1 MNDSLLSAIKA
12 LDFTAIRNICLALSQ
27 EERQELKSYFAR
39 KNFNFIFREVLKEE
53 KRYHFSNKEL
63 AIISYT
69 IMCVCNTLEEVRK
82 IELFQNIEPYIRGN
96 YYYFLSSLEDEVL
109 LDFVQTPQG
118 AYMIEGIQL
127 MYKDNPSK
135 MSFQILWSAYKAGY
149 IALNEGIF
157 IENMYNIN
165 WFKADEH
172 LTKYLLKHPETV
184 VLFPSVPTYIQDTIF
199 TTEEWKKIYHTLDK
213 KGYFTNK
220 NAILHAFIETLL
232 NPWKKNV
239 LDMYCRWIENLEPSH
254 QELLSSQHTLFALL
268 SSDKTSVVNFV
279 MKLIK
284 EISSEKEFDFQAFAD
299 NFALCFAVQKI
310 AKSQLIGLGI
320 LEKYYKKQAPAYP
333 DYREQLAV
341 LFTIPDV
348 KLQEKVASLLTT
360 YFGGEGLADVVAP
373 YEDYLKGKAQDLLSP
388 TPVPPSEGK
397 GASLNQYNDLS
408 SQLLDCP
415 PSGKSARAEYVEGL
429 NSHTS
434 QIARAARTPKTWD
447 DLLFLIGDY
456 IRERSPLVL
465 DLFFEGLNQ
474 LQAQTPADYPE
485 LVKPYLNQ
493 LLSNER
499 AVTSLFYQFLDSWC
513 NQSPIPLVYNT
524 NKEWEELQEFYKEK
538 KYSQAEKF
546 NKLREIHVSANKAK
560 KIFPFF
566 FNKIACTLLKLK
578 EKDMLPFISTPTH
591 APFYIEPI
599 TFLERFIQYEKAGKT
614 PMQEDVII
622 GLNRLLPTEIT
633 EAQKQLALSLTG
645 DYAPALQ
652 YYFEVSNA
660 ITITDAT
667 RVLWGQVLRLKDID
681 GVFPELEI
689 PQKPNLQGLVRPF
702 YLKYEVELTKI
713 NGVERNKIILEDNWD
728 KKHSSYSYYNELGA
742 NYYNVSPM
750 GKVIDEDIDY
760 ELSLNPRYIDGW
772 LCKYLLPYTQGMD
785 SESLSEATRV
795 MSLLL
800 EHHLPIYHGGWLMVA
815 TCLLAER
822 KPLRDLAAEY
832 ILLNLQKG
840 ETLTYLAEAI
850 GTLLAHKYAPIARF
864 VEFLDLPTR
873 DPKVKAFQKSVLE
886 AYLPLAEKQEKK
898 PTNHKKLVEFNR

>member
-12 LDFTAIRNICLALSQ
+12 LDFTAIRNICLALSE

-82 IELFQNIEPYIRGN
+82 IELFQNIEPYVKGN

-127 MYKDNPSK
+127 MYKDNPLE
-135 MSFQILWSAYKAGY
+135 MSFQILWSVYRAGY
-149 IALNEGIF
+149 IPLNEGVF
-157 IENMYNIN
+157 IQRMYDLN
-165 WFKADEH
+165 WFKADDH

-184 VLFPSVPTYIQDTIF
+184 VLFPSVPAYIQDTIF
-199 TTEEWKKIYHTLDK
+199 STEEWKKIYHTLNK

-220 NAILHAFIETLL
+220 NTILHAFIEALL
-232 NPWKKNV
+232 NPWKKTV
-239 LDMYCRWIENLEPSH
+239 LDMYCRWIETLEPSH
-254 QELLSSQHTLFALL
+254 QELLYNQHTLFALL

-284 EISSEKEFDFQAFAD
+284 EISSEKDFDFPAFAD
-299 NFALCFAVQKI
+299 NFALCFVTQKI
-310 AKSQLIGLGI
+310 AKSQLIGLDI
-320 LEKYYKKQAPAYP
+320 LAKHYKQQAPANP

-341 LFTIPDV
+341 LFTVPDA
-348 KLQEKVASLLTT
+348 KLQEKVANLFTT
-360 YFGGEGLADVVAP
+360 YFNQEGLPEVIAP
-373 YEDYLKGKAQDLLSP
+373 YCDYLKGKAQDLLATLS
-388 TPVPPSEGK
+388 VSESS
-397 GASLNQYNDLS
+397 ALSNSSDLS
-408 SQLLDCP
+408 D
-415 PSGKSARAEYVEGL
+415 GSASSENFQTACTI
-429 NSHTS
+429 HTL
-434 QIARAARTPKTWD
+434 TPITYPLTPEK
-447 DLLFLIGDY
+447 LLFLIGDC

-474 LQAQTPADYPE
+474 LQAQIPADYPE
-485 LVKPYLNQ
+485 QVKPYLKQ

-513 NQSPIPLVYNT
+513 SQSPIPLVYNT
-524 NKEWEELQEFYKEK
+524 NKEWNELQELYNEK

-560 KIFPFF
+560 KIFPFL
-566 FNKIACTLLKLK
+566 FNKIACTLRKLK
-578 EKDMLPFISTPTH
+578 EKETLPFISTPTH
-591 APFYIEPI
+591 APFYIEPL
-599 TFLERFIQYEKAGKT
+599 TFLERIIQYEKAGKT
-614 PMQEDVII
+614 PIQEDVII
-622 GLNRLLPTEIT
+622 GLNRLLPNEIT

-652 YYFEVSNA
+652 YYFEVSKT

-728 KKHSSYSYYNELGA
+728 KKHSTYSYYNELGA

-785 SESLSEATRV
+785 RESLSEATRV

-815 TCLLAER
+815 TGLLAER
-822 KPLRDLAAEY
+822 KNLRDLAAEY
-832 ILLNLQKG
+832 ILLSLQKG
-840 ETLTYLAEAI
+840 ETLSYLAEAI

-864 VEFLDLPTR
+864 VEFLDIPTR
-873 DPKVKAFQKSVLE
+873 DPKIKAFQKAVVE

-898 PTNHKKLVEFNR
+898 PTNHKKLVAFSC